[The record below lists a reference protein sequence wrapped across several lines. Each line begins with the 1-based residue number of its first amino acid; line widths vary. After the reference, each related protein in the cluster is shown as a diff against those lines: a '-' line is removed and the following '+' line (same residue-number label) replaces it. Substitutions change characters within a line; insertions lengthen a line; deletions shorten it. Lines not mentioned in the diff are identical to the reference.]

1 LVNEVVAVVVAG
13 GAPPHPEASAAVA
26 KPMHAP
32 ITAARAAG
40 VVRNVSISEEGPVD
54 GRMASK
60 R

>member
-1 LVNEVVAVVVAG
+1 MVNEVVAAVVAG
-13 GAPPHPEASAAVA
+13 GAPPHPETSVAA

-40 VVRNVSISEEGPVD
+40 ALRNVSMSGPVD